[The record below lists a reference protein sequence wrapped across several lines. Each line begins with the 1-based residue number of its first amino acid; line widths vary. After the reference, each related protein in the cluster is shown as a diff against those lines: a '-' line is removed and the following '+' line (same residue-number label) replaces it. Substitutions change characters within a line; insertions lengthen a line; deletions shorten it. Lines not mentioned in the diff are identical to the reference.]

1 MALHGYAGHVL
12 HLDMSARK
20 SAAVP
25 TEKYRRW
32 GGGHGLGSALFWDFC
47 KDKTIKDGRNPANVC
62 CVCTSPLSGTIVPS
76 ATGRCEVVGVA
87 VGQYPQ
93 NWYTRS
99 GFGGR
104 FSTMLK
110 FAGWDAIVITG
121 KADKPTWVDI
131 CNDKVTFHDAVTL
144 WGKDTWTTQHLIWE
158 TLGHGRGVKAAWQA
172 PEKGAGDEHG
182 ETTQKPAVLCIG
194 PAGEHQTAYGSLIHD
209 AGNGAG
215 QGGFG
220 AVWGAKNLKAISVIG
235 TGSITVADPK
245 ALLQAR
251 FALKEHYV
259 TSWDKPDFK
268 QWSHLGG
275 LPSPLTMTPPPTDE
289 RRPQAC
295 QGCINGCRAR
305 FSVGYGNESTCQ
317 ETAWYIS
324 AASKVAK
331 SKAELGEVNMR
342 AADIIQRYGLNSF
355 VFQTGLHWLELLHH
369 EGVIGPGKKVN
380 STLPW
385 EKYGTLE
392 FAEAL
397 IHALSN
403 RKDIGADLADGWVQA
418 AHKWGRG
425 EDLANGKMQF
435 SYWGMPDHGYDPR
448 AELEWGYG
456 SILDSRDINEH
467 CFNIIFTNV
476 NAAFAFGMPMRLEAG
491 EIVDLVARKLTP
503 YIKGRTDV
511 LDFADANMYGEP
523 VAQLVR
529 WHRHYTRFY
538 KQSALFCDLKW
549 PDFYNTNTPT
559 REGATASND
568 AGEQVFWNAVT
579 GDTMTF
585 DQGIELGRRIWN
597 LDNAI
602 WTLQGRHRDMVH
614 FAPYIYR
621 TRYESGELYPFCMW
635 PCRDKDGNWEY
646 ADVMGRQLDKAKFDE
661 WKTIFYGLEGWDPRS
676 GWPTRRLLE
685 QMDMAFVA
693 DELQAAGRLGSTSK

>member
-1 MALHGYAGHVL
+1 MALHGYAGKVL
-12 HLDMSARK
+12 HIDMTART

-25 TEKYRRW
+25 TEKYRHW

-62 CVCTSPLSGTIVPS
+62 CVCTSPLSGTTVPS

-121 KADKPTWVDI
+121 KADKPTWVDV
-131 CNDKVTFHDAVTL
+131 CNDKVTFHDASDL
-144 WGKDTWTTQHLIWE
+144 WGKDTWTAQHLIWE
-158 TLGHGRGVKAAWQA
+158 KLGHARGAKAAWQE
-172 PEKGAGDEHG
+172 PSKGIGDGHG
-182 ETTQKPAVLCIG
+182 NTTQHPAVLCIG
-194 PAGEHQTAYGSLIHD
+194 PAGEHQTAYGCLIHD

-220 AVWGAKNLKAISVIG
+220 AVWGSKNLKAISVIG
-235 TGSITVADPK
+235 TGAITVADAK

-251 FALKEHYV
+251 FALKEKYV
-259 TSWDKPDFK
+259 TTWENPDFK

-305 FSVGYGNESTCQ
+305 FNVGYGNESTCQ

-331 SKAELGEVNMR
+331 SAAQLGEVNMK
-342 AADIIQRYGLNSF
+342 AADIIQRYGMNSF
-355 VFQTGLHWLELLHH
+355 VFQTGLHWLELLHE
-369 EGVIGPGKKVN
+369 EGVIGRGKKVH

-397 IHALSN
+397 IDALSN
-403 RKDIGADLADGWVQA
+403 RKDIGADLAEGWVRA

-467 CFNIIFTNV
+467 CFNIIFTHV
-476 NAAFAFGMPMRLEAG
+476 NASFAFGMPMRLEAS
-491 EIVDLVARKLTP
+491 EIVELVARKLTP
-503 YIKGRTDV
+503 YIKGRTEV
-511 LDFADANMYGEP
+511 LDFGDANMYGEP

-559 REGATASND
+559 REGATGSSD

-579 GDTMTF
+579 GDTLTF
-585 DQGIELGRRIWN
+585 EDGIELGRRIWN

-614 FAPYIYR
+614 FAPYIYQ
-621 TRYESGELYPFCMW
+621 TKYESGELYPFCMW

-646 ADVMGRQLDKAKFDE
+646 ADVMGRQLDKAKFDD
-661 WKTIFYGLEGWDPRS
+661 WKTIFYGLEGWDAKT
-676 GWPTRRLLE
+676 GWPTRKLLE
-685 QMDMAFVA
+685 EMNMTFVA
-693 DELQAAGRLGSTSK
+693 DELQAAGRLGSTAK